1 MASLSQRLGV
11 LGDLTPEETK
21 RLNEKY
27 KLDKDKKAS
36 ALPPGVG
43 QIGKISFTDQ
53 TKTPIYEAEVG
64 PPVQKQVAAAA
75 DPYSQEA
82 WDQAV
87 KAEGGTPA
95 PDPYTVGERAARD
108 EEKRKAEAGQYA
120 AWSEYAR
127 LKHLGMTEED
137 ARSEAKFPAGS
148 EAKIGQPAA
157 PPPAAPA
164 PPAAG
169 GAGSGGAMAGS
180 GIRQPTGPV
189 HIPAGWENTA
199 RSTAVQEGMS
209 PEELGP
215 TRLASEAATGYGVD
229 AASKRKDYAD
239 AAARVEYDTAKAKA
253 DAIADSQ
260 ARAHE
265 NALKR
270 DAYIADM
277 RDRVDALSKRAVAEI
292 DPDAYWQGKGTASR
306 VAGAIAVGIGEF
318 AALMRGGQNG
328 AEATIQNAVN
338 ANIRAQEQ
346 NIANA
351 RTSIDQEG
359 NLLAK
364 NMDLFHDKDQ
374 AILATKL
381 SDYERLEQDAKAQ
394 YAKNQGMANEAD
406 FSAFMGTL
414 ADQRKKDLEK
424 LATLMHT
431 SRSYQESERY
441 RQEQYITGATDKGAD
456 DGTSTAQPVPEHV
469 VALPDGSYVQ
479 LGSKEEADKFNE
491 GLKAFGIY
499 QRRNRDLL
507 MLRKEAFQLNPVTDH
522 AKYSSL
528 MRRINGIGEEQ
539 AEDIKTM
546 RLNRVLRDDGYE
558 HEVTHEVGADAGL
571 GFFKGITP
579 WNDDTF
585 NAANDQMR
593 SQNAQIAEDIQAAA
607 RTGGQVGQKV
617 LARDK
622 NGHLQPAWIPVGKF
636 ADPLPDPIAPNGA
649 VAKDSS
655 IYLPTA
661 GPSLES
667 TARQAPVLY
676 GEQATALRVK
686 GQAPEPKAKGGK
698 GGGAGK
704 TPPAPKPRQFK

>member
-1 MASLSQRLGV
+1 M

-27 KLDKDKKAS
+27 KLD
-36 ALPPGVG
+36 
-43 QIGKISFTDQ
+43 Q
-53 TKTPIYEAEVG
+53 EN
-64 PPVQKQVAAAA
+64 
-75 DPYSQEA
+75 EA
-82 WDQAV
+82 WDRGAADR
-87 KAEGGTPA
+87 KAAIAPA
-95 PDPYTVGERAARD
+95 IAPNSYAAMGDIDPRFQMAPAKPTDGVGPDPSAA
-108 EEKRKAEAGQYA
+108 
-120 AWSEYAR
+120 
-127 LKHLGMTEED
+127 
-137 ARSEAKFPAGS
+137 
-148 EAKIGQPAA
+148 PAA
-157 PPPAAPA
+157 PPP
-164 PPAAG
+164 PPPVNPEPQPGAG
-169 GAGSGGAMAGS
+169 GISG
-180 GIRQPTGPV
+180 QPVASAPRPQPIV
-189 HIPAGWENTA
+189 HIPGGWENTA

-260 ARAHE
+260 TQAHE